1 MTFMAWKTF
10 SPKPFLSLYNHM
22 LIGTVSELNLNKA
35 DNKGHVPLVMFHR
48 AVELKTEPVRTV
60 SFGERRAVLG
70 CFLISSN
77 IESMLG
83 KGESFRWTP
92 WMENLSA
99 FDKMKECPGE
109 ELLVALLE
117 TVKNQ
122 ISNTCHDNHVVQV
135 YLLNAELSIQELSFG
150 FATQDFSEIDGL
162 KALGSGVQ
170 AAKSLLDVWLRLPPE
185 NYLGASI
192 ISFFQL
198 NRALMDLLKLSTLE
212 HLEWAKGHVQSIA
225 DIRQYIDAAVSNFQ
239 AAAKPSSDIPEENMF
254 EQTAKLF
261 ISLKRKWEPLL
272 VEPWHASQTT
282 TPCSSI
288 RSRLQRRLMDVGRVR
303 KRLDGGIPGI
313 ALGTQNGLGRGDRSF
328 IRR

>member
-1 MTFMAWKTF
+1 
-10 SPKPFLSLYNHM
+10 M

-60 SFGERRAVLG
+60 SFGEDAP
-70 CFLISSN
+70 

-272 VEPWHASQTT
+272 VEPWHASPNNDALLFHSKQIATST
-282 TPCSSI
+282 HGCGKGDKTN
-288 RSRLQRRLMDVGRVR
+288 LQDNYTIWGL
-303 KRLDGGIPGI
+303 
-313 ALGTQNGLGRGDRSF
+313 NGLRVLPDQLRCSPIKVNPSTIDCIFGQTLGEWLADNTV
-328 IRR
+328 